1 MMSPFN
7 TAGLTAILI
16 AAAVMIGLVR
26 LWLWQRSAPA
36 EARAP
41 QWRLGLLAALQIGAG
56 LLLYLVLFPPEVPPR
71 SGVLVVATSG
81 APRVI
86 AHEAGDIVVALP
98 EAGEVDGAARVP
110 DLATALRR
118 FPAAGRIRVEGAGL
132 SPRDQG
138 AADRSVDFVPPPIP
152 RGLINLALPPW
163 TAAGAPFSVGGQVG
177 PLPAGT
183 VELVDPANVVVDRVR
198 VAAGGRFVL
207 TSQTRAAGLALFTL
221 RLRDAAGEMVEQ
233 VAVPIETRDPD
244 RARVLVLAGAP
255 GAEVKYLRRWA
266 EDAGLDLDVEIDLG
280 AGARIADGADPL
292 TRGSLAE
299 VDLLVVDDRRWDTLD
314 PGARDRLA
322 AAVDDGLGLLLRPT
336 GPLAETTRRDWATL
350 GLPLT
355 GGSEAVALRLDAPAA
370 RGLES
375 EGEASPAPPLELARR
390 DIEHEGP
397 DAISLLRDAGG
408 QAFASWRSR
417 GAGRIGVW
425 TVTDSYTLVLTGRPD
440 HYGDLWSAAF
450 SAMARP
456 GQARPVEI
464 EPFARTGARV
474 VICQLTGAATVVGPD
489 SIARPLQID
498 PAAGEGRCAAVWS
511 NQSGWHVVRDGQ
523 NRDSAFYVH
532 PAASGASLTAFAD
545 REATLALA
553 AGGGAGASRM
563 PAPGAPG
570 SPWPWFLALLLVL
583 AALWWLERNR
593 PATKDRT
600 RPNSRGGAANEEV
613 A

>member
-7 TAGLTAILI
+7 TAALTAILI

-26 LWLWQRSAPA
+26 LWLWQRSAPVA
-36 EARAP
+36 VRAP

-56 LLLYLVLFPPEVPPR
+56 LLLYLVLFPPEGPPR

-81 APRVI
+81 SPRVI
-86 AHEAGDIVVALP
+86 AHEAGDTLVALP
-98 EAGEVDGAARVP
+98 EVGEVDGAVRVP

-118 FPAAGRIRVEGAGL
+118 FPAVGRIRVEGGGL
-132 SPRDQG
+132 PPRDQ
-138 AADRSVDFVPPPIP
+138 AAANRPVDFVPPPIP
-152 RGLINLALPPW
+152 RGLIHLALPAW
-163 TAAGAPFSVGGQVG
+163 AAAGAPFSVGGQVG

-183 VELVDPANVVVDRVR
+183 IELVDPANVVVDRVR

-207 TSQTRAAGLALFTL
+207 TGQTRAAGLALFTL
-221 RLRDAAGEMVEQ
+221 RLRDAAGETVEQ

-280 AGARIADGADPL
+280 AGARIGDGADPL
-292 TRGSLAE
+292 TRASLAE

-322 AAVDDGLGLLLRPT
+322 GAVDAGLGLLLRPT
-336 GPLAETTRRDWATL
+336 GALAETTRRDWATL

-355 GGSEAVALRLDAPAA
+355 GGREAVPLRLDAPAA
-370 RGLES
+370 NGLER
-375 EGEASPAPPLELARR
+375 EGEAPPAPPIELARR

-397 DAISLLRDAGG
+397 DAISLLRDPGG

-440 HYGDLWSAAF
+440 RYGDLWSAVF
-450 SAMARP
+450 SALARP
-456 GQARPVEI
+456 GQARPVKI

-474 VICQLTGAATVVGPD
+474 VICQLDGAATVVGPD
-489 SIARPLQID
+489 SVARTLQID
-498 PAAGEGRCAAVWS
+498 PAAGEGRCAAVWPD
-511 NQSGWHVVRDGQ
+511 QSGWHVVRDGED
-523 NRDSAFYVH
+523 RESAFYVH
-532 PAASGASLTAFAD
+532 PAGSGLSLKAFAD

-563 PAPGAPG
+563 AAPGAPG
-570 SPWPWFLALLLVL
+570 SPWPWFAALLFVL

-593 PATKDRT
+593 PATKDGT
-600 RPNSRGGAANEEV
+600 RPAAAADEDQ